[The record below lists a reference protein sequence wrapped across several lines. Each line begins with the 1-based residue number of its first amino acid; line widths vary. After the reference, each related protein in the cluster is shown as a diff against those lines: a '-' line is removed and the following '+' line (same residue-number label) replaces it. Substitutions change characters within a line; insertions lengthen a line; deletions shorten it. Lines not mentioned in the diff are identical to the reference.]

1 METNEGGSASPEPEP
16 KIVGITGGI
25 GSGKS
30 TVARYIEEMGFPIYY
45 SDQRAKDIV
54 NEDPFLKD
62 RIIEILGNEAYDDN
76 GFYDRQFVSSVV
88 FNDQQLLDKLNATI
102 HPAVKQDFERWIQ
115 RQNSEFLFKETALL
129 FELGLDRDCYK
140 TVLVTAEDNL
150 RIKRVM
156 DRDGKTYR
164 EVETIISKQ
173 MPEKDKCKRADFIIL
188 NNTDL
193 EELKE
198 QTNLMMEKLT
208 RL

>member
-173 MPEKDKCKRADFIIL
+173 MPEKDKSKRADFIIL